1 MKLLFDQNLSHRLV
15 ALTKDLFPVSLHVK
29 DIELQEASDSDIWEY
44 AKSNDLTI
52 ISKDSDF
59 HQRSFVFGPPPKVI
73 WIQKGNCSTSDI
85 HSLILKFSKD
95 ILTFIEEE
103 KSSFMVLDE

>member
-15 ALTKDLFPVSLHVK
+15 VLTEDLFPGSRHVK
-29 DIELQEASDSDIWEY
+29 DIELQEATDTEIWEY
-44 AKSNDLTI
+44 AKSNGFTI
-52 ISKDSDF
+52 ITKDSDF

-85 HSLILKFSKD
+85 HSVIHKFHKEILK
-95 ILTFIEEE
+95 FIEEE
-103 KSSFMVLDE
+103 NSSFMVLD